1 MTDKKKCQNLTED
14 GIRIFPEA
22 DWTLARGHRS
32 TLYPACTHQSEER
45 LVLACGLLRLREVS
59 QVTIG
64 FNPFLPSSACTW
76 ISSSAKRSLDRLL
89 SCRGEELR
97 WGNLSQSF
105 FFFFT
110 KMWPMLH
117 TKGHKRQRSNWEKVK
132 SESEVAQS
140 CLTLCDPM
148 YHSLPGFSIH
158 GIFQATVPEWVAI
171 SFSRESSVPRDRTQ
185 VSRIAG
191 RCFTLW
197 ATRRGE
203 G

>member
-1 MTDKKKCQNLTED
+1 MADKKKCQNLTED

-22 DWTLARGHRS
+22 DWTQARGHRS

-45 LVLACGLLRLREVS
+45 LVLAHGLLRLREVS

-64 FNPFLPSSACTW
+64 FTPFLPSPACRW
-76 ISSSAKRSLDRLL
+76 ISSSTKRSLDRHL

-97 WGNLSQSF
+97 WGNLSQSVIF
-105 FFFFT
+105 FFFSFT

-117 TKGHKRQRSNWEKVK
+117 RKGHKRQRSSWGKVK

-158 GIFQATVPEWVAI
+158 GIFPAKSNGVGCHFPLQG
-171 SFSRESSVPRDRTQ
+171 SSQLRDQT
-185 VSRIAG
+185 
-191 RCFTLW
+191 
-197 ATRRGE
+197 
-203 G
+203 